1 ESAYRFTESRKSD
14 APKKMSDRKQTCA
27 TNGRSAFV
35 LKNRIKFPETLA
47 DMALSWYNIKIKL
60 FLGALFGWVQT

>member
-1 ESAYRFTESRKSD
+1 
-14 APKKMSDRKQTCA
+14 MSDRKQTCA
-27 TNGRSAFV
+27 TNGRSAFA

-60 FLGALFGWVQT
+60 FSGALFGWVQT